1 MSSAAIRPRRSCLY
15 LPGDKAR
22 VHEKAREL
30 PADVLIF
37 DLEDAVAPEGK
48 IAARAAVAQ
57 AVASRGYGRR
67 EVIVRVNGLGSDW
80 MRDDLAAVLPSAPD
94 GVLFPKINDA
104 ADIAACDAALAK
116 AGAGPGMALWAMIE
130 TPLSILNLREIAAA
144 GASTRLAGFIVG
156 TNDLAKDLGA
166 EPTPDRMAFLTPLSL
181 TLVAARSHGL
191 AAIDGVFNAIDDAEG
206 LENECRQGRTL
217 GYEGKTLIHP
227 SQIEAANRV
236 FAPDAAEVE
245 QAHAVI
251 AAFAEPQNAG
261 KGVIRVNGRMTELL
275 HLEQA
280 RRLVALAAAIEG

>member
-1 MSSAAIRPRRSCLY
+1 
-15 LPGDKAR
+15 
-22 VHEKAREL
+22 
-30 PADVLIF
+30 
-37 DLEDAVAPEGK
+37 
-48 IAARAAVAQ
+48 
-57 AVASRGYGRR
+57 
-67 EVIVRVNGLGSDW
+67 
-80 MRDDLAAVLPSAPD
+80 
-94 GVLFPKINDA
+94 
-104 ADIAACDAALAK
+104 
-116 AGAGPGMALWAMIE
+116 MALWAMIE

-217 GYEGKTLIHP
+217 GYDGKTLIHP